1 MVDGAAERLAERH
14 RISAEPDPVRSLVN
28 YAESPRFG
36 DWTLRSALVR
46 LAQPEAGRAGAV
58 LEVVR
63 RCDAALR
70 PVLRELEGRTVACD
84 RDLSLDGLLA
94 AAPAGSVTVDDP
106 PVGEI
111 GDDPTGDDP
120 TGDDPPVGEIG
131 EGRGALRGG
140 RYPDARVADLA
151 RIARRHPADSDA
163 VLAAYDRLDPLSD
176 TERGSIPALEA
187 ALALDELGEVLAAW
201 ASQRP
206 LDAPPVETVDAICT
220 ATWSRM
226 DAAGIPTEQ
235 PWTGPRSGRGR
246 G

>member
-1 MVDGAAERLAERH
+1 MTVEVAAERLAERH

-70 PVLRELEGRTVACD
+70 PVLRELERRTVACD
-84 RDLSLDGLLA
+84 RDLSLERLLA
-94 AAPAGSVTVDDP
+94 AVPPAPATGDEP
-106 PVGEI
+106 PVAEI
-111 GDDPTGDDP
+111 D
-120 TGDDPPVGEIG
+120 ES
-131 EGRGALRGG
+131 RGGPQSG

-151 RIARRHPADSDA
+151 RVVRRHPTDSDA
-163 VLAAYDRLDPLSD
+163 VLVAYDRLDPLSD
-176 TERGSIPALEA
+176 AERGSLPALEA

-201 ASQRP
+201 AANRP

-226 DAAGIPTEQ
+226 DEAGIPTER